1 MTKSIFQMCEL
12 AAYLGDFVDDYDIDA
27 IVEEATE
34 IDYSNGNRYWI
45 EDIRDEDFAEI
56 VRRNEL
62 PGVGA

>member
-1 MTKSIFQMCEL
+1 MCEL

-56 VRRNEL
+56 VRLNEL